1 MTDNSRDRLNG
12 QQPVLPCPSEVL
24 DALAKARDAAGAVAA
39 FESRIEELRREGVS
53 SYPPLGGKTPW
64 AETTETRKLDEIVW
78 ESWTVSHGSTVPGV
92 AALAAIERNVDYAG
106 LPAVQREMLED
117 LRARL
122 DAGQFSGE
130 QPEHKDLA
138 GRSLARIVGVGEFE
152 GMLTSWK
159 ESDDRPWAEVPEA
172 VKVRVIVD
180 VAQEAGPPGAYT
192 LATIEREVDYD
203 RLPPWRRQ
211 ALEGLRAR
219 LDRGELNGEN
229 PDPSYQ
235 GDRAE
240 LALRL
245 AELEARV
252 EEDKRI
258 GLVESR
264 DRRIPWQSLGE
275 EEKFDLIMGDIRELH
290 LESELGAYGVLNRE
304 VDMTRPPEGRRAPL
318 PSAGA
323 IADDRDDMPTPE
335 EWRKLKAEWT
345 HDYGLRRIEDR
356 GVKYEDEG
364 ERPLDHAAARSKSEG
379 QGGEQGERLPLPG
392 ELAESRDDV
401 RRITDEQIHR
411 ALADRHEIAITW
423 STVDV
428 RHVRPNLDEEQAW
441 EVLQQVKDIH
451 DAEWGVSWATLATV
465 ADDLF
470 PKRRENR
477 TPSPGEL
484 AEDRG
489 GPESPGPERGRK
501 RGR

>member
-1 MTDNSRDRLNG
+1 MTDNARDRLNG
-12 QQPVLPCPSEVL
+12 QQPVLPCPSDVL
-24 DALAKARDAAGAVAA
+24 DALAKARDAAAA
-39 FESRIEELRREGVS
+39 ATAFDSRIEELRREGVS

-64 AETTETRKLDEIVW
+64 AETTETRKLEEIVW

-92 AALAAIERNVDYAG
+92 AALAAIERNVDYAD
-106 LPAVQREMLED
+106 LPAVQRKMLED

-159 ESDDRPWAEVPEA
+159 ESDDRPWAEVSEA

-264 DRRIPWQSLGE
+264 DRRIPWQSLVE
-275 EEKFDLIMGDIRELH
+275 EEKFDLIMGNIRELH

-304 VDMTRPPEGRRAPL
+304 VDMTRAVEGRRAPL
-318 PSAGA
+318 PDMRQANLGGA
-323 IADDRDDMPTPE
+323 YLEGAVLPAPDRIPSPSEIARNPQAYLTPE
-335 EWRKLKAEWT
+335 QQQNGQSLPRA
-345 HDYGLRRIEDR
+345 GCGDR
-356 GVKYEDEG
+356 G
-364 ERPLDHAAARSKSEG
+364 
-379 QGGEQGERLPLPG
+379 
-392 ELAESRDDV
+392 
-401 RRITDEQIHR
+401 
-411 ALADRHEIAITW
+411 HE
-423 STVDV
+423 
-428 RHVRPNLDEEQAW
+428 
-441 EVLQQVKDIH
+441 K
-451 DAEWGVSWATLATV
+451 
-465 ADDLF
+465 
-470 PKRRENR
+470 
-477 TPSPGEL
+477 
-484 AEDRG
+484 
-489 GPESPGPERGRK
+489 GRK
-501 RGR
+501 M